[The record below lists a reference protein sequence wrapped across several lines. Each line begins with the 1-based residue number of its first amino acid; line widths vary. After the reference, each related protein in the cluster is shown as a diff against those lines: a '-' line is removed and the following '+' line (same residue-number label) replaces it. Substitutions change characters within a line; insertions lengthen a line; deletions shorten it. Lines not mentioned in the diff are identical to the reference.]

1 MKADKREE
9 HGITSSLPNTATNT
23 FNLLFIG
30 LMLVVIGGIA
40 FIIFNRR
47 KVKNELSIQ
56 KSSQAEECLGMFL

>member
-1 MKADKREE
+1 MLIWRGLFICTAEATVKADKREE

-47 KVKNELSIQ
+47 KVKMN
-56 KSSQAEECLGMFL
+56 